1 MTALVNLD
9 SIAQAQVAR
18 IAASLI
24 VGSGVAFAGALALRL
39 ASRIS
44 AGARYWLALLLMFSV
59 ALIVLRPVTGQVHS
73 SEVSSIPA
81 LHLTA
86 AWARY
91 IFFAWAAIALAG
103 LLRVASGILVVH
115 RLKSAS
121 RLLNQSEM
129 PASIAQL
136 LSKARR
142 FGRPISLYSS
152 ARVPVP
158 AAVGFLRPAV
168 VIPEWMIGSSELSA
182 DDLDALVLHELAHL
196 ARWDDWANLIQKIVK
211 AMLFFHPAVWWL
223 DSRVAAEREMACDD
237 AVLRATHD
245 ARAYARCL
253 ARVAE
258 QTYVRRTLALAQAAV
273 GRLRQTSARVKRLLA
288 GPAENA
294 HGWKPAVAVSLLAAV
309 AIAGG
314 FCRTP
319 ELISFNS
326 PTVAR
331 TDSSMVDAPLPKSD
345 LVLAR
350 VNLRPH
356 SPAARPQP
364 ARMKILSDHD
374 STPRPV
380 KATLHLATSPRLH
393 LAAARTVS
401 YSGSTPSFIVLIE
414 KRQEIRGMDSGVG
427 SIQIETWRVFLISG
441 APSAYRAIPNKEI

>member
-1 MTALVNLD
+1 MTSLVNLD

-44 AGARYWLALLLMFSV
+44 AGVRYWLALLLMFSV
-59 ALIVLRPVTGQVHS
+59 ALIVLRPVA
-73 SEVSSIPA
+73 SEVSSTEISFIPA
-81 LHLTA
+81 LHLAA

-91 IFFAWAAIALAG
+91 IFFAWAAIAFVG
-103 LLRVASGILVVH
+103 LLRVASGILAVH
-115 RLKSAS
+115 RLKSGS
-121 RLLNQSEM
+121 RRLDQSDL
-129 PASIAQL
+129 PAAQL
-136 LSKARR
+136 LSKAHR
-142 FGRPISLYSS
+142 FGQPISLYSS
-152 ARVPVP
+152 AHIQVP

-168 VIPEWMIGSSELSA
+168 VIPEWMIGSPELSA

-211 AMLFFHPAVWWL
+211 ALLFFHPAVWWL
-223 DSRVAAEREMACDD
+223 DSRIAAEREMACDD
-237 AVLRATHD
+237 AVLRATRD

-273 GRLRQTSARVKRLLA
+273 GRLRLTSARVKRLLA

-294 HGWKPAVAVSLLAAV
+294 HGWKPAVAVSLFATV
-309 AIAGG
+309 AIAGA

-326 PTVAR
+326 PTIAR
-331 TDSSMVDAPLPKSD
+331 TNSSLVDAQLPKSD
-345 LVLAR
+345 LVLAAVSLKPR
-350 VNLRPH
+350 
-356 SPAARPQP
+356 SPAARPQ
-364 ARMKILSDHD
+364 AVRTKILSDHD
-374 STPRPV
+374 STSRPV
-380 KATLHLATSPRLH
+380 KATLPAATSPRLH

-401 YSGSTPSFIVLIE
+401 YSGSTPSFVVLIE

-427 SIQIETWRVFLISG
+427 SIQIETWRVFLISD
-441 APSAYRAIPNKEI
+441 APSAHRAIPNKEI